1 MAGRRTRSIGT
12 KVTEAEYVALEA
24 MAGEQRISEWVR
36 QVLLAAARS
45 VPAEPV
51 VLAELMALRTILLN
65 LHFAVT
71 TGALPSADDMRKLI
85 ERADQDKWQ
94 KAEERLL
101 SAIARRPR

>member
-1 MAGRRTRSIGT
+1 MARRRTRSIGT
-12 KVTEAEYVALEA
+12 KVTEGEYVALEA
-24 MAGEQRISEWVR
+24 MAGEQRLSEWVR
-36 QVLLAAARS
+36 QVLLAAVRS

-51 VLAELMALRTILLN
+51 VLAELLALRTILLN

-71 TGALPSADDMRKLI
+71 TGVPPSADDMRQLI

-101 SAIARRPR
+101 LAIARRRR

>member
-1 MAGRRTRSIGT
+1 MAWRRTRSIGT

-24 MAGEQRISEWVR
+24 MAGEQRVSEWVR
-36 QVLLAAARS
+36 QVLLAAVRS

-71 TGALPSADDMRKLI
+71 TGATPSADDMRQLI